1 VEGMR
6 LPQSILRPL
15 FLPRINLGTI
25 GVVIALFCMV
35 PIRAHAATTQLVC
48 TPSNLRFGSV
58 ILGQTETLLVTLT
71 NTGQTSVTISG
82 TTVSSNEFTT
92 SQLSVPLLLLA
103 GQSIDV
109 SVSFTPTAHL
119 WAGGSIKFSSNAS
132 NPTLTVEVSGAG
144 ASSEAV
150 TASRSSVSF
159 GPVAMG
165 TTVTVPVVLKNDRS
179 WRVALSAVQTAGS
192 EFSISGPAFPLIL
205 SAGQSVTLNVTFAPQ
220 STGMTGG
227 SLSILGPFLLVVP
240 LTGTGTAT
248 ATAAAQLT
256 ITPAVLNFGSVPDG
270 TTATQSISLSA
281 VGSSVTISSSASN
294 SSQFVLNGA
303 TFPLTIAAGR
313 SVSFNVVF
321 TPQSSGTVSGALSFA
336 SNASSTGTQESL
348 TGVGTVTQY
357 NVNLSWNPSS
367 DVTGYNVYRSTASNG
382 KYSKIT
388 STVNP
393 STAYVDGTVVS
404 GQTYYYAATS
414 VNSSGQESA
423 LSTPPVA
430 APVP

>member
-1 VEGMR
+1 
-6 LPQSILRPL
+6 
-15 FLPRINLGTI
+15 
-25 GVVIALFCMV
+25 
-35 PIRAHAATTQLVC
+35 
-48 TPSNLRFGSV
+48 
-58 ILGQTETLLVTLT
+58 
-71 NTGQTSVTISG
+71 
-82 TTVSSNEFTT
+82 
-92 SQLSVPLLLLA
+92 
-103 GQSIDV
+103 
-109 SVSFTPTAHL
+109 
-119 WAGGSIKFSSNAS
+119 
-132 NPTLTVEVSGAG
+132 
-144 ASSEAV
+144 
-150 TASRSSVSF
+150 
-159 GPVAMG
+159 MG